1 MLVLSFDV
9 GVRNLAFCLA
19 RCALEWPLADTAAAA
34 TEGSEE
40 ATAAERHLARAVRAK
55 RAVVANTDVL
65 ALSTIDTTRFVRPG
79 VSTQNASKIPV
90 LELGRAVLRG
100 LDATLGPA
108 LAAFDAPD
116 AGAERRCVVI
126 ENQPVLKNPAMKS
139 VQMVIFTHFVRRYID
154 EPGVDVRMFQARD
167 KLGVYTGEPVPCTLK
182 SAYSRRKRLSV
193 EYTRRLMSGAGTTG
207 ALATFEASKK
217 KDDLADCYLQALT
230 FVYQQVVPTKVRRAP
245 PKRKKKKKKKQPQQ
259 QRRSQEDKPAC
270 RAAAVRLDIV

>member
-19 RCALEWPLADTAAAA
+19 RCASDWPLLGVDGGAGDGGTA
-34 TEGSEE
+34 E
-40 ATAAERHLARAVRAK
+40 ERHLARAVRAK
-55 RAVVANTDVL
+55 RAVVADTDVL

-100 LDATLGPA
+100 LDAALGPA
-108 LAAFDAPD
+108 LAVFDAP
-116 AGAERRCVVI
+116 ASGAERRCVII

-154 EPGVDVRMFQARD
+154 TPGVDIRMFQARD

-182 SAYSRRKRLSV
+182 SAYARRKRLSI
-193 EYTRRLMSGAGTTG
+193 EYTRRLMGGAGQAD

-230 FVYQQVVPTKVRRAP
+230 FVFQQVVPPKVRRAP
-245 PKRKKKKKKKQPQQ
+245 PKRRKK
-259 QRRSQEDKPAC
+259 RSERTPTP
-270 RAAAVRLDIV
+270 AVRLDTV